1 MPLYKTKESY
11 DFPRHGFPGLFVL
24 QKFKEKHKQPSATPA
39 IISKLKE
46 LIRMKYG
53 AHIFLWIERW
63 DNRQVSLFER
73 IRKLGLD
80 VLEIAVG
87 DDVEFDAARVK
98 QAAENS
104 GIELVSPG
112 GVWPME
118 LKDLIFN
125 T

>member
-1 MPLYKTKESY
+1 
-11 DFPRHGFPGLFVL
+11 
-24 QKFKEKHKQPSATPA
+24 
-39 IISKLKE
+39 
-46 LIRMKYG
+46 MKYG